1 MRVLGFERLEV
12 WKKSSRLS
20 VDIVKALHRC
30 KNYALVDQ
38 ITRSSLSIPSN
49 ISEGEER
56 ETAKESARFLYI
68 YIAKGSCGEMITQLY
83 IAIELGYLSK
93 EQGMVFVQEAK
104 HISVMLAKLIKI
116 HKGTVR

>member
-1 MRVLGFERLEV
+1 MRVLGFERLEA

-20 VDIVKALHRC
+20 VDIVKALHSC

-68 YIAKGSCGEMITQLY
+68 AKGSCGEMITQPGKPH
-83 IAIELGYLSK
+83 E
-93 EQGMVFVQEAK
+93 
-104 HISVMLAKLIKI
+104 
-116 HKGTVR
+116 VR

>member
-20 VDIVKALHRC
+20 VDIVKALYRC

-68 YIAKGSCGEMITQLY
+68 AKGSCGEMITQLY
-83 IAIELGYLSK
+83 IAIELGYISK
-93 EQGMVFVQEAK
+93 EQGMAFVQDAK

-116 HKGTVR
+116 RKGTVR